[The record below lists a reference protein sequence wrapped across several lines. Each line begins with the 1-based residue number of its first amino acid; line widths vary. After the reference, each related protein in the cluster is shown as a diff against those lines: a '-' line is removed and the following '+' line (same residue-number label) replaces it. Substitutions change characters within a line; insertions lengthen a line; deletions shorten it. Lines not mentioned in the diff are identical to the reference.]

1 MCTKCMR
8 PQKLFKLI
16 VNSFSMFEK
25 HLCIAY
31 KFRINANIINTP
43 CETLSRKR
51 YTYTGGGASWW
62 KGRREM
68 KWNEKK
74 KTNVHLLENNNEDV
88 TVCWLHH
95 SVILSM
101 VFFFSWRF
109 SVVIILM
116 KNSSKQNDKFR
127 VNNHVHPNS
136 WCIMQSQGKKRIKIL
151 FGLSKTFELKIKYEN
166 MLICREFENGQW
178 ISLCE
183 RW

>member
-25 HLCIAY
+25 HICIAY
-31 KFRINANIINTP
+31 KSRVNANIINTP
-43 CETLSRKR
+43 WETLSRMR
-51 YTYTGGGASWW
+51 YTYTYTGGGASWW

-68 KWNEKK
+68 RWDEK
-74 KTNVHLLENNNEDV
+74 KTNVHLLENNNEDI

-101 VFFFSWRF
+101 AFFFSWRY

-116 KNSSKQNDKFR
+116 KNSSKQNDKCR
-127 VNNHVHPNS
+127 VTITSIPTVYAVPKK
-136 WCIMQSQGKKRIKIL
+136 KKRIQIL
-151 FGLSKTFELKIKYEN
+151 FGLSKTFELKIEYEN